1 MQHNIRNKR
10 ISETSYLGLQYIH
23 MKSKFSN
30 SNTKIGAPLDGT
42 DEDGNEGN
50 KWLGVAL
57 GQESS
62 DL

>member
-1 MQHNIRNKR
+1 
-10 ISETSYLGLQYIH
+10 

-30 SNTKIGAPLDGT
+30 SNTKFGAPLDGM

-50 KWLGVAL
+50 KWMGVAL